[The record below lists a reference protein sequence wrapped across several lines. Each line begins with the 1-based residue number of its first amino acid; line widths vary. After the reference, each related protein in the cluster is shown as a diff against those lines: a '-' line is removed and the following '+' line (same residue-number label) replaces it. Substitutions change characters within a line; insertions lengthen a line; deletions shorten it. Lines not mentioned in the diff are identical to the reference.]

1 MNYSVEQYKIFMR
14 KTGLFDMIAN
24 HLVNNLVDYALGIET
39 GLDSNGRKNRG
50 GHQME
55 DLVEK
60 YIVAAG
66 FKKDVNYFKEMYLRD
81 IEEKWDI
88 DLSALSNQGKAAK
101 RFDFVIK
108 TDKMIYVI
116 ETNFYGG
123 GGSKLNETA
132 RSYKM
137 LSQEADTIDGFTFVW
152 FTDGIGWKS
161 ARGNLRET
169 FEVLDTIYSIDDM
182 ENGIMLELFCD
193 RRDGHMKYYYDVVL
207 SFAGED
213 REYVEECA
221 DILTAL
227 GIKVFYDSYEQ
238 DVLWGK
244 DLYTFLADIYSNKA
258 RYAIV
263 FISQHYVKKCWTK
276 HEFKFIN
283 ERMFNSETEY
293 LLPVFLDDTKLC
305 GIPETQGYL
314 TNKTPYEVAV
324 MFAKR

>member
-1 MNYSVEQYKIFMR
+1 
-14 KTGLFDMIAN
+14 
-24 HLVNNLVDYALGIET
+24 
-39 GLDSNGRKNRG
+39 
-50 GHQME
+50 
-55 DLVEK
+55 
-60 YIVAAG
+60 
-66 FKKDVNYFKEMYLRD
+66 
-81 IEEKWDI
+81 
-88 DLSALSNQGKAAK
+88 
-101 RFDFVIK
+101 
-108 TDKMIYVI
+108 
-116 ETNFYGG
+116 
-123 GGSKLNETA
+123 
-132 RSYKM
+132 
-137 LSQEADTIDGFTFVW
+137 
-152 FTDGIGWKS
+152 
-161 ARGNLRET
+161 
-169 FEVLDTIYSIDDM
+169 
-182 ENGIMLELFCD
+182 
-193 RRDGHMKYYYDVVL
+193 MKYYYDVVL

-227 GIKVFYDSYEQ
+227 GIKAFYDSYEQ

-244 DLYTFLADIYSNKA
+244 DLYTFLADIYYNKA

-324 MFAKR
+324 MFAKKINKDIDVELMKSELQQSLPTYEITVRGRNVRFYSAVEEFDAEYPLSFLMELYKLDMLYDLFILPALVPN

>member
-1 MNYSVEQYKIFMR
+1 
-14 KTGLFDMIAN
+14 
-24 HLVNNLVDYALGIET
+24 
-39 GLDSNGRKNRG
+39 
-50 GHQME
+50 
-55 DLVEK
+55 
-60 YIVAAG
+60 
-66 FKKDVNYFKEMYLRD
+66 
-81 IEEKWDI
+81 
-88 DLSALSNQGKAAK
+88 
-101 RFDFVIK
+101 
-108 TDKMIYVI
+108 
-116 ETNFYGG
+116 
-123 GGSKLNETA
+123 
-132 RSYKM
+132 
-137 LSQEADTIDGFTFVW
+137 
-152 FTDGIGWKS
+152 
-161 ARGNLRET
+161 
-169 FEVLDTIYSIDDM
+169 
-182 ENGIMLELFCD
+182 
-193 RRDGHMKYYYDVVL
+193 MKYYYDVVL

-305 GIPETQGYL
+305 GIPETQGCL

-324 MFAKR
+324 MFAKKINKDIDVELMKSELQQSLPTYEITVRGRNVRFYSAVEEFDAEYPLSFLMELYKLDMLYDLFILPALVPN

>member
-1 MNYSVEQYKIFMR
+1 
-14 KTGLFDMIAN
+14 
-24 HLVNNLVDYALGIET
+24 
-39 GLDSNGRKNRG
+39 
-50 GHQME
+50 
-55 DLVEK
+55 
-60 YIVAAG
+60 
-66 FKKDVNYFKEMYLRD
+66 
-81 IEEKWDI
+81 
-88 DLSALSNQGKAAK
+88 
-101 RFDFVIK
+101 
-108 TDKMIYVI
+108 
-116 ETNFYGG
+116 
-123 GGSKLNETA
+123 
-132 RSYKM
+132 
-137 LSQEADTIDGFTFVW
+137 
-152 FTDGIGWKS
+152 
-161 ARGNLRET
+161 
-169 FEVLDTIYSIDDM
+169 
-182 ENGIMLELFCD
+182 
-193 RRDGHMKYYYDVVL
+193 MKYYYDVVL

-324 MFAKR
+324 MFAKKINKDIDVELMKSELQQSLPTYEITVRGRNVRFYSAVEEIDAEYPLSFLMELYKLDMLYDLFILPALVPN

>member
-1 MNYSVEQYKIFMR
+1 
-14 KTGLFDMIAN
+14 
-24 HLVNNLVDYALGIET
+24 
-39 GLDSNGRKNRG
+39 
-50 GHQME
+50 
-55 DLVEK
+55 
-60 YIVAAG
+60 
-66 FKKDVNYFKEMYLRD
+66 
-81 IEEKWDI
+81 
-88 DLSALSNQGKAAK
+88 
-101 RFDFVIK
+101 
-108 TDKMIYVI
+108 
-116 ETNFYGG
+116 
-123 GGSKLNETA
+123 
-132 RSYKM
+132 
-137 LSQEADTIDGFTFVW
+137 
-152 FTDGIGWKS
+152 
-161 ARGNLRET
+161 
-169 FEVLDTIYSIDDM
+169 
-182 ENGIMLELFCD
+182 
-193 RRDGHMKYYYDVVL
+193 MKYYYDVVL

-244 DLYTFLADIYSNKA
+244 DLYPFLADIYSNKA

-324 MFAKR
+324 MFAKKINKDIDVELMKSELQQSLPTYEITVRGRNVRFYSAVEEFDAEYPLSFLMELYKLDMLYDLFILPALVPN

>member
-1 MNYSVEQYKIFMR
+1 
-14 KTGLFDMIAN
+14 
-24 HLVNNLVDYALGIET
+24 
-39 GLDSNGRKNRG
+39 
-50 GHQME
+50 
-55 DLVEK
+55 
-60 YIVAAG
+60 
-66 FKKDVNYFKEMYLRD
+66 
-81 IEEKWDI
+81 
-88 DLSALSNQGKAAK
+88 
-101 RFDFVIK
+101 
-108 TDKMIYVI
+108 
-116 ETNFYGG
+116 
-123 GGSKLNETA
+123 
-132 RSYKM
+132 
-137 LSQEADTIDGFTFVW
+137 
-152 FTDGIGWKS
+152 
-161 ARGNLRET
+161 
-169 FEVLDTIYSIDDM
+169 
-182 ENGIMLELFCD
+182 
-193 RRDGHMKYYYDVVL
+193 MKYYYDVVL

-263 FISQHYVKKCWTK
+263 FISQHYVKKCWIK

-324 MFAKR
+324 MFAKKINKDIDVELMKSELQQSLPTYEITVRGRNVRFYSAVEEFDAEYPLSFLMELYKLDMLYDLFILPALVPN

>member
-1 MNYSVEQYKIFMR
+1 
-14 KTGLFDMIAN
+14 
-24 HLVNNLVDYALGIET
+24 
-39 GLDSNGRKNRG
+39 
-50 GHQME
+50 
-55 DLVEK
+55 
-60 YIVAAG
+60 
-66 FKKDVNYFKEMYLRD
+66 
-81 IEEKWDI
+81 
-88 DLSALSNQGKAAK
+88 
-101 RFDFVIK
+101 
-108 TDKMIYVI
+108 
-116 ETNFYGG
+116 
-123 GGSKLNETA
+123 
-132 RSYKM
+132 
-137 LSQEADTIDGFTFVW
+137 
-152 FTDGIGWKS
+152 
-161 ARGNLRET
+161 
-169 FEVLDTIYSIDDM
+169 
-182 ENGIMLELFCD
+182 
-193 RRDGHMKYYYDVVL
+193 MKYYYDVVL

-227 GIKVFYDSYEQ
+227 GIKFFYDSYEQ

-324 MFAKR
+324 MFAKKINKDIDVELMKSELQQSLPTYEITVRGRNVRFYSAVEEFDAEYPLSFLMELYKLDMLYDLFILPALVPN

>member
-1 MNYSVEQYKIFMR
+1 
-14 KTGLFDMIAN
+14 
-24 HLVNNLVDYALGIET
+24 
-39 GLDSNGRKNRG
+39 
-50 GHQME
+50 
-55 DLVEK
+55 
-60 YIVAAG
+60 
-66 FKKDVNYFKEMYLRD
+66 
-81 IEEKWDI
+81 
-88 DLSALSNQGKAAK
+88 
-101 RFDFVIK
+101 
-108 TDKMIYVI
+108 
-116 ETNFYGG
+116 
-123 GGSKLNETA
+123 
-132 RSYKM
+132 
-137 LSQEADTIDGFTFVW
+137 
-152 FTDGIGWKS
+152 
-161 ARGNLRET
+161 
-169 FEVLDTIYSIDDM
+169 
-182 ENGIMLELFCD
+182 
-193 RRDGHMKYYYDVVL
+193 MKYYYDVVL

-227 GIKVFYDSYEQ
+227 GIKVFCDSYEQ

-324 MFAKR
+324 MFAKKINKDIDVELMKSELQQSLPTYEITVRGRNVRFYSAVEEFDAEYPLSFLMELYKLDMLYDLFILPALVPN

>member
-1 MNYSVEQYKIFMR
+1 
-14 KTGLFDMIAN
+14 
-24 HLVNNLVDYALGIET
+24 
-39 GLDSNGRKNRG
+39 
-50 GHQME
+50 
-55 DLVEK
+55 
-60 YIVAAG
+60 
-66 FKKDVNYFKEMYLRD
+66 
-81 IEEKWDI
+81 
-88 DLSALSNQGKAAK
+88 
-101 RFDFVIK
+101 
-108 TDKMIYVI
+108 
-116 ETNFYGG
+116 
-123 GGSKLNETA
+123 
-132 RSYKM
+132 
-137 LSQEADTIDGFTFVW
+137 
-152 FTDGIGWKS
+152 
-161 ARGNLRET
+161 
-169 FEVLDTIYSIDDM
+169 
-182 ENGIMLELFCD
+182 
-193 RRDGHMKYYYDVVL
+193 MKYYYDVVL

-283 ERMFNSETEY
+283 ERMFNSETKY

-324 MFAKR
+324 MFAKKINKDIDVELMKSELQQSLPTYEITVRGRNVRFYSAVEEFDAEYPLSFLMELYKLDMLYDLFILPALVPN

>member
-1 MNYSVEQYKIFMR
+1 
-14 KTGLFDMIAN
+14 
-24 HLVNNLVDYALGIET
+24 
-39 GLDSNGRKNRG
+39 
-50 GHQME
+50 
-55 DLVEK
+55 
-60 YIVAAG
+60 
-66 FKKDVNYFKEMYLRD
+66 
-81 IEEKWDI
+81 
-88 DLSALSNQGKAAK
+88 
-101 RFDFVIK
+101 
-108 TDKMIYVI
+108 
-116 ETNFYGG
+116 
-123 GGSKLNETA
+123 
-132 RSYKM
+132 
-137 LSQEADTIDGFTFVW
+137 
-152 FTDGIGWKS
+152 
-161 ARGNLRET
+161 
-169 FEVLDTIYSIDDM
+169 
-182 ENGIMLELFCD
+182 
-193 RRDGHMKYYYDVVL
+193 MKYYYDVVL

-244 DLYTFLADIYSNKA
+244 DLYTFLADTYSNKA

-324 MFAKR
+324 MFAKKINKDIDVELMKSELQQSLPTYEITVRGRNVRFYSAVEEFDAEYPLSFLMELYKLDMLYDLFILPALVPN

>member
-1 MNYSVEQYKIFMR
+1 M
-14 KTGLFDMIAN
+14 
-24 HLVNNLVDYALGIET
+24 GI
-39 GLDSNGRKNRG
+39 L
-50 GHQME
+50 
-55 DLVEK
+55 
-60 YIVAAG
+60 Y
-66 FKKDVNYFKEMYLRD
+66 
-81 IEEKWDI
+81 
-88 DLSALSNQGKAAK
+88 
-101 RFDFVIK
+101 
-108 TDKMIYVI
+108 
-116 ETNFYGG
+116 
-123 GGSKLNETA
+123 
-132 RSYKM
+132 
-137 LSQEADTIDGFTFVW
+137 
-152 FTDGIGWKS
+152 
-161 ARGNLRET
+161 
-169 FEVLDTIYSIDDM
+169 
-182 ENGIMLELFCD
+182 
-193 RRDGHMKYYYDVVL
+193 MKYYYDVVL

-324 MFAKR
+324 MFAKKINKDIDVELMKSELQQSLPTYEITVRGRNVRFYSAVEEFDAEYPLSFLMELYKLDMLYDLFILPALVPN

>member
-1 MNYSVEQYKIFMR
+1 
-14 KTGLFDMIAN
+14 
-24 HLVNNLVDYALGIET
+24 
-39 GLDSNGRKNRG
+39 
-50 GHQME
+50 
-55 DLVEK
+55 
-60 YIVAAG
+60 
-66 FKKDVNYFKEMYLRD
+66 
-81 IEEKWDI
+81 
-88 DLSALSNQGKAAK
+88 
-101 RFDFVIK
+101 
-108 TDKMIYVI
+108 
-116 ETNFYGG
+116 
-123 GGSKLNETA
+123 
-132 RSYKM
+132 
-137 LSQEADTIDGFTFVW
+137 
-152 FTDGIGWKS
+152 
-161 ARGNLRET
+161 
-169 FEVLDTIYSIDDM
+169 
-182 ENGIMLELFCD
+182 
-193 RRDGHMKYYYDVVL
+193 MKYYYDVVL

-293 LLPVFLDDTKLC
+293 LLPVFLDDKKLC

-324 MFAKR
+324 MFAKKINKDIDVELMKSELQQSLPTYEITVRGRNVRFYSAVEEFDAEYPLSFLMELYKLDMLYDLFILPALVPN

>member
-1 MNYSVEQYKIFMR
+1 
-14 KTGLFDMIAN
+14 
-24 HLVNNLVDYALGIET
+24 
-39 GLDSNGRKNRG
+39 
-50 GHQME
+50 
-55 DLVEK
+55 
-60 YIVAAG
+60 
-66 FKKDVNYFKEMYLRD
+66 
-81 IEEKWDI
+81 
-88 DLSALSNQGKAAK
+88 
-101 RFDFVIK
+101 
-108 TDKMIYVI
+108 
-116 ETNFYGG
+116 
-123 GGSKLNETA
+123 
-132 RSYKM
+132 
-137 LSQEADTIDGFTFVW
+137 
-152 FTDGIGWKS
+152 
-161 ARGNLRET
+161 
-169 FEVLDTIYSIDDM
+169 
-182 ENGIMLELFCD
+182 
-193 RRDGHMKYYYDVVL
+193 MKYYYDVVL

-324 MFAKR
+324 MFAKKINKDIDVELMKSELQQSLPTYEITVRGRNVWLYSAVEEFDAEYPLSFLMELYKLDMLYDLFILPALVPN

>member
-1 MNYSVEQYKIFMR
+1 
-14 KTGLFDMIAN
+14 
-24 HLVNNLVDYALGIET
+24 
-39 GLDSNGRKNRG
+39 
-50 GHQME
+50 
-55 DLVEK
+55 
-60 YIVAAG
+60 
-66 FKKDVNYFKEMYLRD
+66 
-81 IEEKWDI
+81 
-88 DLSALSNQGKAAK
+88 
-101 RFDFVIK
+101 
-108 TDKMIYVI
+108 
-116 ETNFYGG
+116 
-123 GGSKLNETA
+123 
-132 RSYKM
+132 
-137 LSQEADTIDGFTFVW
+137 
-152 FTDGIGWKS
+152 
-161 ARGNLRET
+161 
-169 FEVLDTIYSIDDM
+169 
-182 ENGIMLELFCD
+182 
-193 RRDGHMKYYYDVVL
+193 MKYYYDVVL

-324 MFAKR
+324 MFAKKKNKDIDVELMKSELQQSLPTYEITVRGRNVRFYSAVEEFDAEYPLSFLMELYKLDMLYDLFILPALVPN

>member
-1 MNYSVEQYKIFMR
+1 
-14 KTGLFDMIAN
+14 
-24 HLVNNLVDYALGIET
+24 
-39 GLDSNGRKNRG
+39 
-50 GHQME
+50 
-55 DLVEK
+55 
-60 YIVAAG
+60 
-66 FKKDVNYFKEMYLRD
+66 
-81 IEEKWDI
+81 
-88 DLSALSNQGKAAK
+88 
-101 RFDFVIK
+101 
-108 TDKMIYVI
+108 
-116 ETNFYGG
+116 
-123 GGSKLNETA
+123 
-132 RSYKM
+132 
-137 LSQEADTIDGFTFVW
+137 
-152 FTDGIGWKS
+152 
-161 ARGNLRET
+161 
-169 FEVLDTIYSIDDM
+169 
-182 ENGIMLELFCD
+182 
-193 RRDGHMKYYYDVVL
+193 MKYYYDVVL

-244 DLYTFLADIYSNKA
+244 DLYTFLADIYSNNA

-324 MFAKR
+324 MFAKKINKDIDVELMKSELQQSLPTYEITVRGRNVRFYSAVEEFDAEYPLSFLMELYKLDMLYDLFILPALVPN

>member
-1 MNYSVEQYKIFMR
+1 
-14 KTGLFDMIAN
+14 
-24 HLVNNLVDYALGIET
+24 
-39 GLDSNGRKNRG
+39 
-50 GHQME
+50 
-55 DLVEK
+55 
-60 YIVAAG
+60 
-66 FKKDVNYFKEMYLRD
+66 
-81 IEEKWDI
+81 
-88 DLSALSNQGKAAK
+88 
-101 RFDFVIK
+101 
-108 TDKMIYVI
+108 
-116 ETNFYGG
+116 
-123 GGSKLNETA
+123 
-132 RSYKM
+132 
-137 LSQEADTIDGFTFVW
+137 
-152 FTDGIGWKS
+152 
-161 ARGNLRET
+161 
-169 FEVLDTIYSIDDM
+169 
-182 ENGIMLELFCD
+182 
-193 RRDGHMKYYYDVVL
+193 MKYYYDVVL

-238 DVLWGK
+238 DVLWGLH
-244 DLYTFLADIYSNKA
+244 LYTFLADIYSNKA

-324 MFAKR
+324 MFAKKINKDIDVELMKSELQQSLPTYEITVRGRNVRFYSAVEEFDAEYPLSFLMELYKLDMLYDLFILPALVPN

>member
-1 MNYSVEQYKIFMR
+1 
-14 KTGLFDMIAN
+14 
-24 HLVNNLVDYALGIET
+24 
-39 GLDSNGRKNRG
+39 
-50 GHQME
+50 
-55 DLVEK
+55 
-60 YIVAAG
+60 
-66 FKKDVNYFKEMYLRD
+66 
-81 IEEKWDI
+81 
-88 DLSALSNQGKAAK
+88 
-101 RFDFVIK
+101 
-108 TDKMIYVI
+108 
-116 ETNFYGG
+116 
-123 GGSKLNETA
+123 
-132 RSYKM
+132 
-137 LSQEADTIDGFTFVW
+137 
-152 FTDGIGWKS
+152 
-161 ARGNLRET
+161 
-169 FEVLDTIYSIDDM
+169 
-182 ENGIMLELFCD
+182 
-193 RRDGHMKYYYDVVL
+193 MKYYYDVVL

-227 GIKVFYDSYEQ
+227 GIKVFYDSHEQ

-324 MFAKR
+324 MFAKKINKDIDVELMKSELQQSLPTYEITVRGRNVRFYSAVEEFDAEYPLSFLMELYKLDMLYDLFILPALVPN

>member
-1 MNYSVEQYKIFMR
+1 
-14 KTGLFDMIAN
+14 
-24 HLVNNLVDYALGIET
+24 
-39 GLDSNGRKNRG
+39 
-50 GHQME
+50 
-55 DLVEK
+55 
-60 YIVAAG
+60 
-66 FKKDVNYFKEMYLRD
+66 
-81 IEEKWDI
+81 
-88 DLSALSNQGKAAK
+88 
-101 RFDFVIK
+101 
-108 TDKMIYVI
+108 
-116 ETNFYGG
+116 
-123 GGSKLNETA
+123 
-132 RSYKM
+132 
-137 LSQEADTIDGFTFVW
+137 
-152 FTDGIGWKS
+152 
-161 ARGNLRET
+161 
-169 FEVLDTIYSIDDM
+169 
-182 ENGIMLELFCD
+182 
-193 RRDGHMKYYYDVVL
+193 MKYYYDVVL

-276 HEFKFIN
+276 NEFKFIN

-324 MFAKR
+324 MFAKKINKDIDVELMKSELQQSLPTYEITVRGRNVRFYSAVEEFDAEYPLSFLMELYKLDMLYDLFILPALVPN

>member
-1 MNYSVEQYKIFMR
+1 
-14 KTGLFDMIAN
+14 
-24 HLVNNLVDYALGIET
+24 
-39 GLDSNGRKNRG
+39 
-50 GHQME
+50 
-55 DLVEK
+55 
-60 YIVAAG
+60 
-66 FKKDVNYFKEMYLRD
+66 
-81 IEEKWDI
+81 
-88 DLSALSNQGKAAK
+88 
-101 RFDFVIK
+101 
-108 TDKMIYVI
+108 
-116 ETNFYGG
+116 
-123 GGSKLNETA
+123 
-132 RSYKM
+132 
-137 LSQEADTIDGFTFVW
+137 
-152 FTDGIGWKS
+152 
-161 ARGNLRET
+161 
-169 FEVLDTIYSIDDM
+169 
-182 ENGIMLELFCD
+182 
-193 RRDGHMKYYYDVVL
+193 MKYYYDVVL

-227 GIKVFYDSYEQ
+227 GIKVFYDLYEQ

-324 MFAKR
+324 MFAKKINKDIDVELMKSELQQSLPTYEITVRGRNVRFYSAVEEFDAEYPLSFLMELYKLDMLYDLFILPALVPN

>member
-1 MNYSVEQYKIFMR
+1 
-14 KTGLFDMIAN
+14 
-24 HLVNNLVDYALGIET
+24 
-39 GLDSNGRKNRG
+39 
-50 GHQME
+50 
-55 DLVEK
+55 
-60 YIVAAG
+60 
-66 FKKDVNYFKEMYLRD
+66 
-81 IEEKWDI
+81 
-88 DLSALSNQGKAAK
+88 
-101 RFDFVIK
+101 
-108 TDKMIYVI
+108 
-116 ETNFYGG
+116 
-123 GGSKLNETA
+123 
-132 RSYKM
+132 
-137 LSQEADTIDGFTFVW
+137 
-152 FTDGIGWKS
+152 
-161 ARGNLRET
+161 
-169 FEVLDTIYSIDDM
+169 
-182 ENGIMLELFCD
+182 
-193 RRDGHMKYYYDVVL
+193 MKYYYDVVF

-324 MFAKR
+324 MFAKKINKDIDVELMKSELQQSLPTYEITVRGRNVRFYSAVEEFDAEYPLSFLMELYKLDMLYDLFILPALVPN